1 MLLTLILL
9 GKHILNLTW
18 KIMLSFILMVQ
29 LEVTV
34 ELRWRIETGHWE
46 SVKDVIEVTA

>member
-1 MLLTLILL
+1 
-9 GKHILNLTW
+9 
-18 KIMLSFILMVQ
+18 MVQ